1 MKEIE
6 EKISNPKNKFW
17 KIVGKIALIALSMVI
32 KNQKGIKGT
41 DATIIIDNVSE
52 GISEEIDKQ

>member
-1 MKEIE
+1 MKQIE
-6 EKISNPKNKFW
+6 QEISNPKNKFW
-17 KIVGKIALIALSMVI
+17 KIVGKVALFALGMVI

-52 GISEEIDKQ
+52 GINEEIDKQ